1 MSRATIAVLADDH
14 IKRLV
19 PYALTRHGGITE
31 TWARY
36 FFLPEEVEPSEVYTA
51 GNGLHPE
58 NGVDLIPMSAGV
70 DVSKGTDASILIFR
84 RGKIDAELMAAN
96 PNLNVIHS

>member
-1 MSRATIAVLADDH
+1 MSRATIAVLDDDH
-14 IKRLV
+14 INRLV
-19 PYALTRHGGITE
+19 RYAIAGHGEITE
-31 TWARY
+31 TWARD
-36 FFLPEEVEPSEVYTA
+36 FFLPEEVEPSEVYAA

-58 NGVDLIPMSAGV
+58 DGVDLIPMSAGI
-70 DVSKGTDASILIFR
+70 DVRKGTDASILIFR